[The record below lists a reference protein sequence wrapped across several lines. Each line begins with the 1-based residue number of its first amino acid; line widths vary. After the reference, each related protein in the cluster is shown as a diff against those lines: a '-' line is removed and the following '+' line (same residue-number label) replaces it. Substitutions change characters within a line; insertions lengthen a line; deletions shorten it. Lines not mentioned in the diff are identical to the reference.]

1 MSEVQV
7 RTTALGRDRMQLLS
21 ALLKK
26 KGIRVPANQAVSTIS
41 KRSGPG
47 PWPLSFAQ
55 QRLWFLD
62 QLEPGISAYNIP
74 IAFRLKGP
82 LNHAALEQSF
92 QEILWRHESLRTT
105 FKTSKLEPFQIVARL
120 ATFQLPVIELRSLP
134 VSGREAEA
142 RRLATADALAPFNLN
157 TGPLVRISLIR
168 LDDEDHVVTL
178 TMHHIVSDGWSRGI
192 IVREIAALYEAFC
205 GNRPSPLPDLPLQY
219 ADYAVWQKEF
229 LTGEVIESHLSYWT
243 EKLRDAPPVLNLP
256 TDRPRPPVQTFNGAS
271 EPFHLPAGLAE
282 KLQQLGAENNAS
294 LFMVL
299 LGAFKALLAR
309 YISQEDIVIGTPVA
323 NRNKAELEGLIGF
336 FINSLVLRT
345 NLGGNPTFLQLLA
358 RVREVT
364 LEAYAHQE
372 LPFEKIVEALQPDR
386 NLSHSPLY
394 QIAFILENTPRAEVE
409 TEGLV
414 LTPLRTE
421 SVSSKFDLTL
431 ALAQFG
437 SDLLGSVEYNTD
449 LFERST
455 IERMIAHY
463 LTILEAVAT
472 EPELKL
478 SQLPLLTDA
487 EWRHLVVELNRTE
500 AADDDNRCV
509 PQLLEAEAQ
518 RSAQAIA
525 VSFGQQQLTYEE
537 LDRRANQLAGFLQ
550 SLGVGPEVPVALCLD
565 RSLEM
570 VLGILGVL
578 KAGGAYVPIDSSY
591 PLERIAFILSDA
603 HAQILLTERKLAQSF
618 AAYDGR
624 VICLDSEWSGIAEFG
639 ARPAA
644 TRLSPENLAYILY
657 TSGST
662 GKPKGAMIS
671 HRGLVNYL
679 QSWCV
684 NAYEVDKGSGAPVHS
699 SISFDLTITGL
710 FGPLL
715 AGKKVVLIPESERI
729 EGLAEVLRN
738 QPGFSLVKI
747 TPAHLELL
755 SRQLSPQEVN
765 AATNGF
771 VIGGEALTA
780 HAITFW
786 QENAP
791 HSALYNEYGPTE
803 AVVGCCAYKVP
814 SGAKFAGP
822 VPIGQPIPNTQ
833 LYILDDH
840 LNPTPIG
847 IPGEIHIG
855 GIGLARGYRKRPR
868 LTAERF
874 IPDPFGQRP
883 GARIYKTGDLARR
896 LADGNIEYLGRS
908 DRQLKIRGYRVE
920 PGEVESI
927 LLTHESV
934 AEAVVIPID
943 DGPVGKRLVA
953 YIVFKAEAPAATEQ
967 LPDYLRTKLPDY
979 MIPSIFISLA
989 SIPLTTNG
997 KVDLAALP
1005 PVTQGIPITGR
1016 EHVGPRTPVEEMLCG
1031 IWSEIL
1037 GVERI
1042 GINDNFF
1049 DLGGHSLLAAQVL
1062 SRLRE
1067 VFKIDFPLIGLF
1079 EAPTVADLGER
1090 IEKASWAVEGLM
1102 LSPIQPAPRGGDLPL
1117 SYVQQRLWFLD
1128 QLSPGGAAY
1137 NIPFPFRISGL
1148 LDLRALERS
1157 IEDVIGRHEI
1167 LRTVFADIEGQPV
1180 QEIRPPSAFSIPIV
1194 DLSELL
1200 EEEREGFARR
1210 LANEE
1215 IRRPFDVCRGPLM
1228 RAVLL
1233 RFGEAEHVVVVTFH
1247 HIIFDGW
1254 SMGLFL
1260 HEVTSHYEA
1269 HSAGRAAVLPE
1280 LPIQYADFARWQ
1292 RQRLLGSVMENQL
1305 NYWTQKLTGDL
1316 PVLELPTDRPRPR
1329 TQSFRG
1335 AHLRRQL
1342 SFEVSEALKAL
1353 SRKQGVTLFM
1363 TLLSALQ
1370 LLLQR
1375 YSGQDDIIVGS
1386 PIASRPRV
1394 ETENLIGCF
1403 LNTLV
1408 LRTDLSG
1415 DPTFEELLGRV
1426 REVTLG
1432 AYAHQELPFEQVVDA
1447 LRPGRPSGQTSLFRV
1462 WFTYQNTPR
1471 SQGHRITNLTL
1482 SAYDTDPEVA
1492 QFDLVLQIA
1501 DADEGLS
1508 ASLTYA
1514 TDLFDR
1520 ETVERMWRHF
1530 QTLLEG
1536 ISARPDA
1543 RLSEFEMISAAERE
1557 QRRLARDRRERLRHA
1572 KFKQARP
1579 KAINLSESS
1588 LVKTEKIYP
1597 EESLPLVLKPEV
1609 PDLDLTNW
1617 LAGNREYVEAE
1628 LTRFGGILFRG
1639 FQVSSANDFER
1650 FVNVSF
1656 AHLLEYKERST
1667 PRTAIGKYVYTS
1679 TEYPAEQSIA
1689 LHNEFS
1695 YAMSWPMRI
1704 CFFCL
1709 EAPLAGGET
1718 PIADCRKVYQF
1729 LDPRIRDRFIE
1740 KKVMYARNYGSKI
1753 DLSWQTAFQ
1762 TTDRAEVERYCR
1774 DAPIDFEWL
1783 DGDRLRTRQVRE
1795 SVATHPRTREVVW
1808 FNQAHLFHLSNLEQD
1823 VRESLQATFDAEE
1836 LPRNAYYGDGSAIPD
1851 PELDEVRE
1859 AFRKATVLFP
1869 WQHGDLL
1876 LLDNM
1881 LVAHG
1886 RTPYTGNRKILVAM
1900 ADPLN
1905 RAVVQ

>member
-1 MSEVQV
+1 MSETQVQA
-7 RTTALGRDRMQLLS
+7 TALVRDRMQLLN

-26 KGIRVPANQAVSTIS
+26 KGILVPANQAIS
-41 KRSGPG
+41 KKGGSG

-74 IAFRLKGP
+74 IAFRLKGS
-82 LNHAALEQSF
+82 LNHAALERSF
-92 QEILWRHESLRTT
+92 QEILRRHESLRTT
-105 FKTSKLEPFQIVARL
+105 FKTSKLEPLQFVAPL
-120 ATFQLPVIELRSLP
+120 ATFRLP
-134 VSGREAEA
+134 VSDLRDLPLPTREAKA
-142 RRLATADALAPFNLN
+142 RRLATEDALASFNLN

-192 IVREIAALYEAFC
+192 VVREIAALYEAFC
-205 GNRPSPLPDLPLQY
+205 ANRPSPLPDLPVQY
-219 ADYAVWQKEF
+219 ADYSVWQKEF
-229 LTGEVIESHLSYWT
+229 LSGEVLESHLSYWID
-243 EKLRDAPPVLNLP
+243 KLRDAPPVLNLP

-271 EPFHLPAGLAE
+271 EPFQFPDKLAE
-282 KLQQLGAENNAS
+282 KLQKLGAENNAS

-299 LGAFKALLAR
+299 VGAFKALLAR
-309 YISQEDIVIGTPVA
+309 YTSREDIVIGTPVA

-345 NLGGNPTFLQLLA
+345 NLGGDPTFLQLLA

-364 LEAYAHQE
+364 LDAYAHQE

-409 TEGLV
+409 TEGLA

-449 LFERST
+449 LFKQST

-463 LTILEAVAT
+463 LTILEAIVSD
-472 EPELKL
+472 PQLKL
-478 SQLPLLTDA
+478 SELPVLTDA

-500 AADDDNRCV
+500 APDGNRSV

-518 RSAQAIA
+518 RSPQAIA

-537 LDRRANQLAGFLQ
+537 LDQRANQLASFLQ

-570 VLGILGVL
+570 VVAILGVL

-603 HAQILLTERKLAQSF
+603 HAQILLTEQKLAQRF
-618 AAYDGR
+618 AAHDGR
-624 VICLDSEWSGIAEFG
+624 VVCLDSEWPKIAELG
-639 ARPAA
+639 TEPVA
-644 TRLSPENLAYILY
+644 TTVSPENLAYILY

-684 NAYEVDKGSGAPVHS
+684 KAYEVEKGSGAPVHS

-715 AGKKVVLIPESERI
+715 AGKKVVLVPESERI
-729 EGLAEVLRN
+729 EGLAEVLRT

-755 SRQLSPQEVN
+755 SRQLSPQEANV
-765 AATNGF
+765 ATNGF
-771 VIGGEALTA
+771 VIGGDALTS
-780 HAITFW
+780 HAISFW

-791 HSALYNEYGPTE
+791 HMALYNEYGPTE
-803 AVVGCCAYKVP
+803 AVVGCCVYKVP
-814 SGAKFAGP
+814 TGARFDGP

-833 LYILDDH
+833 LYILDHH

-855 GIGLARGYRKRPR
+855 GVGLARGYLDRPR

-874 IPDPFGQRP
+874 IPDPFSQRQ
-883 GARIYKTGDLARR
+883 GARIYKTGDVARR
-896 LADGNIEYLGRS
+896 LADGNIEYLGRI

-927 LLTHESV
+927 LLNHEAV
-934 AEAVVIPID
+934 AEAIVIPID
-943 DGPVGKRLVA
+943 DGPVWKKLVA
-953 YIVFKAEAPAATEQ
+953 YVVFKAEAPAATEQ
-967 LPDYLRTKLPDY
+967 LRDYLRSKLPDY
-979 MIPSIFISLA
+979 MVPSLFIPLS

-1005 PVTQGIPITGR
+1005 AAIPERLISGG
-1016 EHVGPRTPVEEMLCG
+1016 EYVAPHTPVEEMLAG
-1031 IWSEIL
+1031 IWSEVL
-1037 GVERI
+1037 GAQRV

-1049 DLGGHSLLAAQVL
+1049 ELGGHSLLAAQVL
-1062 SRLRE
+1062 TRLRE

-1079 EAPTVADLGER
+1079 EAPTVADLAGR

-1117 SYVQQRLWFLD
+1117 SFVQQRLWFLD
-1128 QLSPGGAAY
+1128 QLSPGSAAY

-1167 LRTVFADIEGQPV
+1167 LRTVFPNVDGQPV
-1180 QEIRPPSAFSIPIV
+1180 QKVCPPSTFSIPVV
-1194 DLSELL
+1194 DLSQLPG
-1200 EEEREGFARR
+1200 EEREGRARR
-1210 LANEE
+1210 LADEE
-1215 IRRPFDVCRGPLM
+1215 IRRSFDVCSGPLM

-1233 RFGEAEHVVVVTFH
+1233 RFDEAEHVIVVTFH

-1260 HEVTSHYEA
+1260 HEVASHYEA
-1269 HSAGRAAVLPE
+1269 HSAGRAPVLPE
-1280 LPIQYADFARWQ
+1280 LPIQYADFAYWQ
-1292 RQRLLGSVMENQL
+1292 RQRLLGSVMGNQL
-1305 NYWTQKLTGDL
+1305 NYWTQKLAGDL
-1316 PVLELPTDRPRPR
+1316 PVVELPTDRPRPQ

-1335 AHLRRQL
+1335 AHLRLRL
-1342 SFEVSEALKAL
+1342 PPELSEALKAL
-1353 SRKQGVTLFM
+1353 SRKQGTTLFM

-1370 LLLQR
+1370 FLLQR

-1386 PIASRPRV
+1386 PIASRQRI

-1447 LRPGRPSGQTSLFRV
+1447 LRPGLPSGQASLFRV

-1471 SQGHRITNLTL
+1471 SQGQRITDLTL
-1482 SAYDTDPEVA
+1482 STYDTDPKVA

-1501 DADEGLS
+1501 NADEGLS
-1508 ASLTYA
+1508 AILTYA

-1520 ETVERMWRHF
+1520 ATVERIWRHF

-1536 ISARPDA
+1536 IVARPNA
-1543 RLSEFEMISAAERE
+1543 RLSEFEMITEAERE
-1557 QRRLARDRRERLRHA
+1557 QHRLAQGDRERQKRA
-1572 KFKQARP
+1572 KFKQAKP
-1579 KAINLSESS
+1579 KAINFSQSGLVRTES
-1588 LVKTEKIYP
+1588 IYP
-1597 EESLPLVLKPEV
+1597 GESLPLVIRPEV

-1617 LAGNREYVEAE
+1617 VAGNREYVEAQ
-1628 LTRFGGILFRG
+1628 LTRVGGILFRG
-1639 FQVSSANDFER
+1639 FQVSSATDFER
-1650 FVNVSF
+1650 FVNASF
-1656 AHLLEYKERST
+1656 AHLIEYKERST
-1667 PRTAIGKYVYTS
+1667 PRTAIGKYVYSS

-1704 CFFCL
+1704 CFFCS
-1709 EAPLAGGET
+1709 EAPLTGGET
-1718 PIADCRKVYQF
+1718 PIAECRKVYEF
-1729 LDPRIRDRFIE
+1729 LDPQIRDRFIE

-1774 DAPIDFEWL
+1774 NAPIDFEWL
-1783 DGDRLRTRQVRE
+1783 DGDRLRTHQVRE

-1808 FNQAHLFHLSNLEQD
+1808 FNQAHLFHMSNLEQD

-1836 LPRNAYYGDGSAIPD
+1836 LPRNAYYGDGSEISD
-1851 PELDEVRE
+1851 TELDEVRE

-1905 RAVVQ
+1905 RSVVQ